1 MNSNNLDEVV
11 WMSEE
16 KWRGCKERIVFF
28 WRKNVMD
35 VMGLIVKGERR
46 CVDVIGE
53 MMVNSEIA

>member
-1 MNSNNLDEVV
+1 
-11 WMSEE
+11 MSKE